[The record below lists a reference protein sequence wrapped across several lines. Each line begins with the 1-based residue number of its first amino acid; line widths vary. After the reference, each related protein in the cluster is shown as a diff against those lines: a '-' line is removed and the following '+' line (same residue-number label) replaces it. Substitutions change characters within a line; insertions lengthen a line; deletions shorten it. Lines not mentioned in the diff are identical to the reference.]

1 MNTTRKDVRSA
12 FKAIGYSVSFKR
24 NPFNDGLC
32 NLAFK
37 DGEMLKPVVVA
48 SANCFTVETVTKHKK
63 AFDLANSY
71 KGDYLTD
78 TEQKIV

>member
-1 MNTTRKDVRSA
+1 MNTTRKDIRSA

-37 DGEMLKPVVVA
+37 DAGLLKPVVVA
-48 SANCFTVETVTKHKK
+48 SANCFGTDTLTKHKK
-63 AFDLANSY
+63 AFDLAISY